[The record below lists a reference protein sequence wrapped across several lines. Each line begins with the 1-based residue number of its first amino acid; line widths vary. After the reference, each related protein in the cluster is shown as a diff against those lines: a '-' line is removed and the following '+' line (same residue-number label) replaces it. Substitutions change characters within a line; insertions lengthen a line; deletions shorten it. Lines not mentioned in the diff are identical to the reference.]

1 MSRLS
6 RPAVLCCR
14 GNVVDLAVAVV
25 VGSAFTSLISAVV
38 SDWLTPFI
46 AVIFGKTDGTFGS
59 KQFVIRG
66 SVFNYGCGH
75 PNTS

>member
-1 MSRLS
+1 M
-6 RPAVLCCR
+6 
-14 GNVVDLAVAVV
+14 VDLAVAVV

-46 AVIFGKTDGTFGS
+46 AVIFGKNDGTFGS

-66 SVFNYGCGH
+66 SVFNYG
-75 PNTS
+75 